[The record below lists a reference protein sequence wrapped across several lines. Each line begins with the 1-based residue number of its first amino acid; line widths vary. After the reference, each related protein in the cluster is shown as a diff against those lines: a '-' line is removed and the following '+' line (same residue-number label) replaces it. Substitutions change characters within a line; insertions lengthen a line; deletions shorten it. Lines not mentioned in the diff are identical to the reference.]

1 MAGSSP
7 APQLSY
13 LSETSE
19 SVKKPHDDAEQLTAV
34 LALSLRRVVWLS
46 MRFSQPIRSKGELAG
61 ASEWLA

>member
-1 MAGSSP
+1 MVGSSP

-34 LALSLRRVVWLS
+34 LALSLRLVVWLS
-46 MRFSQPIRSKGELAG
+46 MRFSQPMRSKGELAG